1 VIMETPLTLYDRLGD
16 DNLKKLL
23 DTFYDKVFESQV
35 IGHMFKSTPKEV
47 IKDKQFCFLSQF
59 LGGPLRYNQKY
70 GPPKMRMRHL
80 PHPID
85 QAAKEEWL
93 SIMKSSIDTL
103 DIDSDFKETLYA
115 CFPNVAEFMVNR

>member
-1 VIMETPLTLYDRLGD
+1 MEEPLTIYDRLGD
-16 DNLKKLL
+16 ENLKKLL
-23 DTFYDKVFESQV
+23 DIFYDKIFESKM
-35 IGHMFKSTPKEV
+35 IGPMFKSTPKEV

-80 PHPID
+80 HHPID

-93 SIMKSSIDTL
+93 SLMKSSIATL
-103 DIDSDFKETLYA
+103 DVDSDFKETLYA
-115 CFPNVAEFMVNR
+115 CFPNLAEFMVNR